1 MRYQHAL
8 SGFNTTRRLK
18 AIAFSSLLYGILLF
32 PAQPSHA
39 TTASICIPIQAN
51 IEARFVT
58 ENCMSPVGLCTA
70 GKITKGGLLNGTTEF
85 TALGIAVAA
94 GMPGIEPDT
103 TLSYHG
109 VLTITTKHGT
119 LEISDVGVFDQVTG
133 VFSELDRVVSGTG
146 RFEDASGTLFI
157 YGDAF
162 ADDSGFTGSIAGQ
175 VCLD

>member
-1 MRYQHAL
+1 MGHQTAARGSAPFHDLAAPALTALLLFAAL
-8 SGFNTTRRLK
+8 SFTE
-18 AIAFSSLLYGILLF
+18 SS
-32 PAQPSHA
+32 QA
-39 TTASICIPIQAN
+39 TDGPGCIPIRAS
-51 IEARFVT
+51 IEARFFT
-58 ENCMSPVGLCTA
+58 AGCLSPVGLCTA
-70 GKITKGGLLNGTTEF
+70 GEITRGGLLNGTTEF

-146 RFEDASGTLFI
+146 RFETASGTLFI

-162 ADDSGFTGSIAGQ
+162 ADGSGFTGSIAGE